1 MERKNTT
8 LTIFG
13 GSGFIGSYVVQ
24 ELAKTGAYIKVA
36 SRYPERSSFLKT
48 AGNIGQIYL
57 QVVDVNDP
65 GSVKEAI
72 RNSDIVIDMVGILF
86 EKGKRTFQKIN
97 KDVAI
102 NIAAICKEQNI
113 KQFIYFSALNVNH
126 AHQSEYACSKY
137 QAEQGIKKVFPNA
150 IIVRPSV
157 VFGADDNFF
166 NFFAKF
172 VSMFHFLPLID
183 DGHTKFQP
191 VYVGDVAKAIAKIIK
206 SGDLYQGGIF
216 ELAGKNIYSYKELM
230 KFLLKTINKKAIM
243 ISIPSF
249 IAHYM
254 SFFMEF
260 LPQPLLTRDQV
271 KLLKYDNVIHK
282 DDKLMYLSTL
292 GIVPKALEQ
301 IVPLYLRCYKKA

>member
-8 LTIFG
+8 ITIFG

-24 ELAKTGAYIKVA
+24 ELAKTGAYVKVV
-36 SRYPERSSFLKT
+36 SRDPERSSFLKT
-48 AGNIGQIYL
+48 AGNVGQIYL
-57 QVVDVNDP
+57 QAVDVNDLA
-65 GSVKEAI
+65 SVKEAI
-72 RNSDIVIDMVGILF
+72 RNSDVVIDMVGILF
-86 EKGKRTFQKIN
+86 EKGKRTFQSIN

-102 NIAAICKEQNI
+102 NIASVCKEQNV

-126 AHQSEYACSKY
+126 AHESEYARSKY
-137 QAEQGIKKVFPNA
+137 QAEQGIKKAFPNA

-183 DGHTKFQP
+183 NGHTKFQP
-191 VYVGDVAKAIAKIIK
+191 VYVGDIAKAIVEIVK
-206 SGDLYQGGIF
+206 SGDLYNGKTF
-216 ELAGKNIYSYKELM
+216 EFAGKNVYSYKELV
-230 KFLLKTINKKAIM
+230 KFLLKSINKKALM
-243 ISIPSF
+243 VSIPSF

-292 GIVPKALEQ
+292 GISPKTVEQVVP
-301 IVPLYLRCYKKA
+301 VYLKCYKKA